1 MSSAPPKEK
10 ILEFI
15 RINGPIIPIQIKK
28 ALGGELLFIGAVLSE
43 LSSQGKV
50 KTTHLKLGGTPFYY
64 LPGQEAMLV
73 KLVKY
78 LNEKDQRTANR
89 LMQEKVLSEK
99 ELSPLERV
107 SLQSIKDFAIPIRA
121 NEEIFWKWFLVR
133 DEEAELIIRKKLGLK
148 GGEKEKRKEGE
159 KERKTIEEPKEELK
173 IEDKKEMIKEK
184 EEIEEKHEEKGLKYE
199 KEEKLKDNK
208 KRRLT
213 KEEVLNLTKEYLKEK
228 NAEIKEVLS
237 ITNSVIDMIV
247 SINTSL
253 GKTLYYCRAR
263 FKKNISEGDL
273 ASALIVSSS
282 KKLPL
287 LFIAFGKLSKK
298 AKEFC
303 SRELKGAIV
312 VEALKH

>member
-1 MSSAPPKEK
+1 MGSAPPKEK

-99 ELSPLERV
+99 EVSPLERV
-107 SLQSIKDFAIPIRA
+107 SLQSIKDFAIPIKA

-133 DEEAELIIRKKLGLK
+133 NEEAELIIRKKLGLK
-148 GGEKEKRKEGE
+148 GVEKDKEKEGE
-159 KERKTIEEPKEELK
+159 NEKEVEEPKEELK
-173 IEDKKEMIKEK
+173 GADKKEMIKEK
-184 EEIEEKHEEKGLKYE
+184 EEIREKHEEKGLKYE
-199 KEEKLKDNK
+199 KEEKLKGNK
-208 KRRLT
+208 KKRLT

-237 ITNSVIDMIV
+237 ITNSVIDLIV
-247 SINTSL
+247 SINTTL

-303 SRELKGAIV
+303 SKELKGAIV